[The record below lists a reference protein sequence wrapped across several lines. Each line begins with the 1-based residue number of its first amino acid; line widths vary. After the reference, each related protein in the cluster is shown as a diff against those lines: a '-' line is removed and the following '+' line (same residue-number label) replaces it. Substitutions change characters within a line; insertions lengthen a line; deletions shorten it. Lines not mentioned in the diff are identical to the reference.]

1 RTAPRG
7 TAGRP
12 RPTRTSV
19 QKRCQQRSFA
29 HRRWGYSDHRRLRG
43 SPVYCGVPMTFWGK
57 SATDGRFTVHSVHM
71 SGGGGGQYYWCLFHH
86 RVETDDDS
94 CPGKRLLGPFQ
105 TRAEA
110 ERALEK
116 VAERNAEW
124 DAEDARCDGLN
135 AEN

>member
-1 RTAPRG
+1 
-7 TAGRP
+7 
-12 RPTRTSV
+12 
-19 QKRCQQRSFA
+19 
-29 HRRWGYSDHRRLRG
+29 
-43 SPVYCGVPMTFWGK
+43 MTFWGK

-71 SGGGGGQYYWCLFHH
+71 SSGGGGQFYWCLFHH

-110 ERALEK
+110 ERAMEK

-124 DAEDARCDGLN
+124 DAEDARWEGLKP
-135 AEN
+135 